1 MDGVLRSD
9 VKVMESPTPS
19 WRMRIYDV
27 LLRFLGLAFTF
38 VAAVLVGV
46 TRETKI
52 IPITISQG
60 VPVLH
65 IPLTAKWQYMS
76 AFVFFLV
83 TNSVACAYAA
93 GSLVYSV
100 AARSFKHMNAALA
113 LSILDLIM
121 MALLYSANGAAAAIG
136 LVGRDGNSHVQW
148 RKICDVFDGYCHH
161 LAAALV
167 LSLIGSFAF
176 LGLVLLSVLGLHKKS
191 K

>member
-9 VKVMESPTPS
+9 AKVMESPTPS
-19 WRMRIYDV
+19 WGIRIYDV

-52 IPITISQG
+52 VSITISQG
-60 VPVLH
+60 LPVLH
-65 IPLTAKWQYMS
+65 LPFTAKWQYMS
-76 AFVFFLV
+76 ALVFFLV

-100 AARSFKHMNAALA
+100 AARSFKHNAALV

-136 LVGRDGNSHVQW
+136 LVGLDGNSHVQW
-148 RKICDVFDGYCHH
+148 RKVCDVFDGYCHH

-167 LSLIGSFAF
+167 LSLVGSFAF
-176 LGLVLLSVLGLHKKS
+176 LCLVLLSVLGLHKKS